1 MLQPDLTATG
11 RVGTPWSAAQPVI
24 RGVSSGAFAAEFRK
38 VHNEVTQVIENG
50 WPSDAVPTLNLE
62 GQLRRSNLP
71 TTAAAAGLT
80 GNGALDESQQE
91 FLAMIA
97 PWAKEAGQKL
107 GVSGD
112 IVAAHAALES
122 GWGQRPLR
130 DGAGQDS
137 HNLFGLK
144 ANSGWSGT
152 RVDALT
158 TEFEGASA
166 VKKTEGF
173 RSYPDFASAFRD
185 YAQLLQNSPRYSGA
199 LHAGNDAA
207 AFAQALARGGYA
219 TDPDYASKLTRLAN
233 RIQSSD

>member
-1 MLQPDLTATG
+1 MLQSDLITTS
-11 RVGTPWSAAQPVI
+11 RVGTPWSAEPPI
-24 RGVSSGAFAAEFRK
+24 RGIGGAAFAAEFQK

-62 GQLRRSNLP
+62 GQMRRASLP
-71 TTAAAAGLT
+71 ATAAAALSSS
-80 GNGALDESQQE
+80 GALADSQQE
-91 FLAMIA
+91 FLATIA

-137 HNLFGLK
+137 HNLFGIK
-144 ANSGWSGT
+144 ASSGWGGT

-185 YAQLLQNSPRYSGA
+185 YTQLLQDSPRYRGA
-199 LHAGNDAA
+199 LHSGNDAA

-219 TDPDYASKLTRLAN
+219 TDPDYATKLTRLAN

>member
-1 MLQPDLTATG
+1 MLQPDMSATG
-11 RVGTPWSAAQPVI
+11 RTGTQWNAAQPAT
-24 RGVSSGAFAAEFRK
+24 RGMGGGAFAAVFQQ
-38 VHNEVTQVIENG
+38 VHNEVKQVIENG

-62 GQLRRSNLP
+62 GQMRRANLP
-71 TTAAAAGLT
+71 ATAAAALSGS
-80 GNGALDESQQE
+80 GALDDSQQE
-91 FLAMIA
+91 FLAAIA

-137 HNLFGLK
+137 HNLFGIK
-144 ANSGWSGT
+144 ANSGWGGT

-185 YAQLLQNSPRYSGA
+185 YTQLLQDSPRYRGA
-199 LHAGNDAA
+199 LHSGNDAA

-219 TDPDYASKLTRLAN
+219 TDPDYATKLTRLAN